1 MEHILKKQKENIS
14 ILSIINWLAKE
25 IDEVIS
31 QNTDNKLLNQRA
43 VRYILLALS
52 VEDGVTQNDIVR
64 VTHLKG
70 STISLAIDKMI
81 DGGLVVKKDD
91 SYDKRA
97 FRVYL
102 TDEGLKLKKQVDNIM
117 EQINEKAEPA
127 ENYLMDKHYNRKHGK
142 NAYYG
147 QKK

>member
-31 QNTDNKLLNQRA
+31 QSTNNPLLNQRA
-43 VRYILLALS
+43 VRYILLTLS

-70 STISLAIDKMI
+70 STISVALEKMI
-81 DGGLVVKKDD
+81 KNGLIVKKDD

-97 FRVYL
+97 YRVFL
-102 TDEGLKLKKQVDNIM
+102 TDEGLKLKKRVDSIM
-117 EQINEKAEPA
+117 EQINEKAMNGIVKRDEEVSSYVLFKMI
-127 ENYLMDKHYNRKHGK
+127 ENLTEK
-142 NAYYG
+142 
-147 QKK
+147 

>member
-31 QNTDNKLLNQRA
+31 ENTDNKLLNQRA

-52 VEDGVTQNDIVR
+52 VEDGITQNDIVR

-70 STISLAIDKMI
+70 ATISLAINKMI

-91 SYDKRA
+91 LYDKRA
-97 FRVYL
+97 FRIYL
-102 TDEGLKLKKQVDNIM
+102 TEEGLKLKKQVDSIM
-117 EQINEKAEPA
+117 ERINAKAMNGITKRDEDISSYVLFKMIENLTEK
-127 ENYLMDKHYNRKHGK
+127 
-142 NAYYG
+142 
-147 QKK
+147 